1 MRAEDL
7 SRRDLLKGGAALG
20 LAGLMGEAALP
31 GALGGVAAG
40 ASRPRRCPSSLKDI
54 EHIVVLMQENRSFD
68 QYFGTFPGVRGFG
81 DHRNRESFYQR
92 GYNGPGSQKGRLIPF
107 HVNGK
112 TSAAQC
118 LGNLDAPTHNWVPQH
133 QSWNRGKND
142 RFYEVHK
149 LATNDKTLAPNVMSY
164 YKHQDIPYY
173 WALAKAFTVCDMYF
187 CSVIGPTEPN
197 RLYSISATL
206 DPAGTHGGPCVKT
219 TFTLD
224 QGLIGNFRWTTM
236 PEQLQARGISW
247 KSYTAGGVAFG
258 QADSPFG
265 AFEQFRNKPT
275 LHRLGIAPTYPQ
287 DFLNDLARDQLPS
300 VSWIQVSFFQSEHPG
315 ASPALGEYAVDQVLR
330 AIWRHPHIWRKTAVI
345 INHDENGGFFDHVPP
360 PTAPPGTKGEHLTAR
375 KMPPQGGNVRGPIGL
390 GFRVPAIIVSPW
402 TRGGLVCSDVLDHT
416 SVLRLIEA
424 RFGAEVPNLTK
435 WRRSV
440 TGDMTTAFNF
450 AAKPDYS
457 IPKLPPTSNTAP
469 NVTLKPCPLGGEEP
483 YPVPRTIKFPRQE
496 SGRPRRPSQR
506 CMR

>member
-1 MRAEDL
+1 MTSISARF
-7 SRRDLLKGGAALG
+7 RG
-20 LAGLMGEAALP
+20 
-31 GALGGVAAG
+31 
-40 ASRPRRCPSSLKDI
+40 C
-54 EHIVVLMQENRSFD
+54 
-68 QYFGTFPGVRGFG
+68 RGFG
-81 DHRNRESFYQR
+81 DHRNREAFYQR
-92 GYNGPGSQKGRLIPF
+92 GYDGPGSQKGRLIPF

-164 YKHQDIPYY
+164 YKQQDIPYY

-300 VSWIQVSFFQSEHPG
+300 VSSIQVSFFQSEHPG

-375 KMPPQGGNVRGPIGL
+375 KMPPQGGDVRGPIGL

-402 TRGGLVCSDVLDHT
+402 TRGGFVCSDVLDHT

-424 RFGAEVPNLTK
+424 RFGAEVPNLTR

-450 AAKPDYS
+450 AAKPDYA

-483 YPVPRTIKFPRQE
+483 YPVPRSIKFPRQE

-506 CMR
+506 CTR